1 MGISQLATKYGF
13 QEFPHFTN
21 GRSGAKIDKIVI
33 HHMATT
39 DFNGVPGVWKTREAS
54 AHYGVGKDGD
64 IRSYVDESNTAWHAG
79 NWNANITSIGVEH
92 CNSSGAPEWN
102 INQATIDA
110 GAKLCADIAKRHGL
124 GKLVVGK
131 NLFPHSAFSATACP
145 GKLTGRLQ
153 EIADK
158 ANAINSL
165 PVTPAQATCLYRVR
179 KSWVDAASQKGAFKD
194 LANAKKCAD
203 SNKGYS
209 VFDESGRKVY
219 PVATS
224 APTPQPAAPQPTTKR
239 LTVQVNGLNV
249 RNAPRLSAAVVGT
262 YNKGATWNLPLSE
275 KLTIADGWVWAR
287 TPIGY
292 AAVGRNTGKTE
303 PDDYI
308 LIS

>member
-1 MGISQLATKYGF
+1 M
-13 QEFPHFTN
+13 
-21 GRSGAKIDKIVI
+21 
-33 HHMATT
+33 
-39 DFNGVPGVWKTREAS
+39 
-54 AHYGVGKDGD
+54 
-64 IRSYVDESNTAWHAG
+64 
-79 NWNANITSIGVEH
+79 EH